1 MKAWVGFMNWD
12 IPNPT
17 CGERAPKAHT
27 GGCVCLIY
35 LSHCITYTKPGKPNT
50 VYIPGHLRSGA
61 GAGIFHKTRHLL
73 QPGFHQHT
81 SWPRLSALT
90 SILNTSM
97 RL

>member
-1 MKAWVGFMNWD
+1 MKPWVGFMNWD

-17 CGERAPKAHT
+17 CGERAPRAHT
-27 GGCVCLIY
+27 P
-35 LSHCITYTKPGKPNT
+35 STDASFTYHTVSLTPKPEKPNT
-50 VYIPGHLRSGA
+50 VDLPGRLRSGA

-73 QPGFHQHT
+73 QPALQQHT